1 MSNTDRINYSIQKK
15 NELGTGPIRAEF
27 SAGRT
32 TEVITK
38 PNEYEAQVK
47 AFRIETT
54 NQLLT
59 EFDGTSKHSIALA
72 LLGGVSG
79 IFVPRNLQANEI
91 RHPKQYL
98 SYINTEIDA
107 AMSGIRALNPAF
119 QGGINDENPFVAFD
133 GSEHKYTIF
142 IPKYTSP
149 YGLQISFSPE
159 VNRNLN
165 LSTLFI
171 PSAVRSAN
179 EKAFLLDQPLDLLTT
194 VGTLE
199 YYRYYSQG
207 IPQGLSDIDSIIIQ
221 TSQIPVAPTFEGET
235 NDVKNIQLKVY
246 KPSILEL
253 FNEEII
259 VNYTTDN
266 YFSLNSH
273 YPVKSIDIQFFIRR
287 KNGTEEPFEIFPA
300 NSFSCELEFKRIDK
314 F

>member
-15 NELGTGPIRAEF
+15 NSGESSIRAEF
-27 SAGRT
+27 STGRT
-32 TEVITK
+32 TEVVTN

-59 EFDGTSKHSIALA
+59 EFDGTPTHSIALA
-72 LLGGVSG
+72 LQGGVSG
-79 IFVPRNLQANEI
+79 LYVPRNFQANEI

-107 AMSGIRALNPAF
+107 AMAGIRALNPAF
-119 QGGINDENPFVAFD
+119 AGGVNDENPFVAFD
-133 GSEHKYTIF
+133 GSEHKFTIF

-149 YGLQISFSPE
+149 YFIQISLSPE

-165 LSTLFI
+165 FSSTFI
-171 PSAVRSAN
+171 RPAVRVAN
-179 EKAFLLDQPLDLLTT
+179 QKAFLIEQPKDLLIS
-194 VGTLE
+194 VDSIQ

-221 TSQIPVAPTFEGET
+221 TSQIPVAPTFEGVT
-235 NDVKNIQLKVY
+235 NDVKNIILKIY
-246 KPSILEL
+246 KPNILEL
-253 FNEEII
+253 LDEEII
-259 VNYTTDN
+259 VNYVRND

-273 YPVKSIDIQFFIRR
+273 YPLKSMDIQFIIRR
-287 KNGTEEPFEIFPA
+287 KNGQEELMEIFPSA
-300 NSFSCELEFKRIDK
+300 SFSAELEFKRIDK

>member
-15 NELGTGPIRAEF
+15 NDIGTGPIRAEF

-32 TEVITK
+32 TEVVTK

-59 EFDGTSKHSIALA
+59 SFDGTSKHSIGIALQ
-72 LLGGVSG
+72 GGVSG
-79 IFVPRNLQANEI
+79 LYVPRNLQANEI

-98 SYINTEIDA
+98 SYINTEINA
-107 AMSGIRALNPAF
+107 AMAGVRALNPAF
-119 QGGINDENPFVAFD
+119 AGGVNDENPFVAFD
-133 GSEHKYTIF
+133 GSEHKFTIF
-142 IPKYTSP
+142 VPKYTSP
-149 YGLQISFSPE
+149 YFIQISLSPE

-165 LSTLFI
+165 LSTTFI
-171 PSAVRSAN
+171 PAAGRVASQ
-179 EKAFLLDQPLDLLTT
+179 KAFLLEQPRDLLIS
-194 VGTLE
+194 VDSIE

-246 KPSILEL
+246 KPNILEL
-253 FNEEII
+253 FDEEII
-259 VNYTTDN
+259 INYTTDN

-287 KNGTEEPFEIFPA
+287 KDGSEEPFELFPA
-300 NSFSCELEFKRIDK
+300 ASFSCELEFKRIDK